1 MVRQATHLGG
11 SGLEYKP
18 NKVPNFLDNLDAQY
32 SEDERILKQ
41 QHNYLRHRDQQMIQ
55 KAQGEEAFAKALL
68 SLAPKALESMKQQR
82 QSKISK
88 GTQAHL
94 DNPDFPATEEDTKR
108 QIEWFR
114 KGKEGLLKDQAAF
127 GKEVGKM
134 PYIETRNKLMN
145 MHGIE
150 KITYQQALQIRMLQ
164 LSTPQAFEDAMEGDT
179 DYHNGLNQLTSPI
192 EREIAKNV
200 AYKNWLNSRAD
211 GLGASKGAF
220 YDSLQKEKERLVS
233 TRSAQVQKGI
243 HREIIKADRIKLY
256 NEIITSGD
264 IHDTKAVVTWWQ
276 KTHTHLKATH
286 GYQDIEGGKTAN
298 QQATEHII
306 RDLVDL
312 RQAGLLNKDTVN
324 KLIVGELANHPAVPD
339 GVDFGVPKGY
349 WDPNGLIMNMLTK
362 YGDQADAINLEE
374 RKAELN
380 QKAESVLYNPN
391 LTLNELTEFNN
402 INANNQLIKSE
413 TRKSLTDLQL
423 NWTTPTQT
431 QNLDNIFEGH
441 RISGKLLSKNVQTQI
456 KHLGNPA
463 LKAKWTKIS
472 NQQKILFGDKSYAD
486 LEKDR
491 NDKVTLNF
499 RDVVI
504 VGGGNE
510 TDNSKK
516 VALDFS
522 NVAKLDLAKA
532 MKALENPDGTY
543 NFDPDFIANH
553 EARMAKYWTDNGGG
567 DMGKDCKGKYC
578 IDQMDGDYKNIVA
591 HNELVKQ
598 VNQEHRAKL
607 NSTNRSLWSGDIAKT
622 NKTYLNEKNPKKQSR
637 EEVIQTVA
645 EAYTSKSD
653 LLGVLRN
660 KSYSDEIIWKA
671 RELKVTPGQLVKWSL
686 EAIVNDTTGRY
697 TDFVQ
702 THDLKNVVK
711 NLQPDRT
718 MLLLEVFKDD
728 QNATYLLKNQTWEF
742 LGPKIQT
749 QLAEQAKVRLETRQK
764 QIEHKNQ
771 VIQTA
776 QALKKVAEDVKKTAN
791 KAKEDERQKII
802 KNKLKQ
808 IEEDKAFRQGEL
820 FKKNIEGLWTP

>member
-1 MVRQATHLGG
+1 MVRPATHLGG

-18 NKVPNFLDNLDAQY
+18 NKVPNFLDDLDKQY

-41 QHNYLRHRDQQMIQ
+41 QHNYLRERDQQMVR
-55 KAQGEEAFAKALL
+55 KAQGEEQLAKALL
-68 SLAPKALESMKQQR
+68 QLAPKAFSAMKNSR
-82 QSKISK
+82 ESKIDQ
-88 GTQAHL
+88 GTQANL
-94 DNPDFPATEEDTKR
+94 DKPDFPATEEDTKR
-108 QIEWFR
+108 QIEWFT
-114 KGKEGLLKDQAAF
+114 KGEDELLKDQAAL
-127 GKEVGKM
+127 GEEVGKM
-134 PYIETRNKLMN
+134 PYMETRNKVMN

-150 KITYQQALQIRMLQ
+150 KIAYQRALQIRMLQ

-192 EREIAKNV
+192 EREIAQNV
-200 AYKNWLNSRAD
+200 KYKNWLNSRVD

-220 YDSLQKEKERLVS
+220 YTSLQKEKERLVG

-256 NEIITSGD
+256 NETITSGD
-264 IHDTKAVVTWWQ
+264 IHDTQAVVKMWQ
-276 KTHTHLKATH
+276 KWHTHAKATH
-286 GYQDIEGGKTAN
+286 GYQTIEGGKTAN
-298 QQATEHII
+298 QQATEHVI

-312 RQAGLLNKDTVN
+312 RQAGLLTKDTVI
-324 KLIVGELANHPAVPD
+324 KLIVGELANHPAGD
-339 GVDFGVPKGY
+339 NIPKSY
-349 WDPNGLIMNMLTK
+349 WDSNGLIMNMLTK

-374 RKAELN
+374 RKTVLN
-380 QKAESVLYNPN
+380 QEAESVLYNEN

-402 INANNQLIKSE
+402 KNANNQLIKSE

-431 QNLDNIFEGH
+431 TNLDNIFEGH
-441 RISGKLLSKNVQTQI
+441 RTSGKLLSKNVQDQI

-472 NQQKILFGDKSYAD
+472 NQQKILFGDKSYTD
-486 LEKDR
+486 LQKDR
-491 NDKVTLNF
+491 EDKVTLNF
-499 RDVVI
+499 RDTVI

-532 MKALENPDGTY
+532 MKALENPDGTI

-553 EARMAKYWTDNGGG
+553 EERMEKYWKDNGGG
-567 DMGKDCKGKYC
+567 GSGKGCTGKYC
-578 IDQMDGDYKNIVA
+578 INKFDGDYKNIIT

-607 NSTNRSLWSGDIAKT
+607 TSTNRSLWSGDI
-622 NKTYLNEKNPKKQSR
+622 NKTKNAYLNKDNPKKESIKH
-637 EEVIQTVA
+637 VIQTVP
-645 EAYTSKSD
+645 EAFGSKSD
-653 LLGVLRN
+653 MLGVLRN

-671 RELKVTPGQLVKWSL
+671 KELGITPGEFVKSSL
-686 EAIVNDTTGRY
+686 EAIVNDDTGAY
-697 TDFVQ
+697 KDFIDE
-702 THDLKNVVK
+702 HDLKNVVK

-742 LGPKIQT
+742 LSPKKQT
-749 QLAEQAKVRLETRQK
+749 QLAEQAKERLEIRK
-764 QIEHKNQ
+764 QQIAVKD
-771 VIQTA
+771 TA
-776 QALKKVAEDVKKTAN
+776 IKTA
-791 KAKEDERQKII
+791 KAEKKAADDERQRII
-802 KNKLKQ
+802 QDKLDVIQKQ
-808 IEEDKAFRQGEL
+808 KEDDEAERQGEL
-820 FKKNIEGLWTP
+820 LKKNIEGLWTP